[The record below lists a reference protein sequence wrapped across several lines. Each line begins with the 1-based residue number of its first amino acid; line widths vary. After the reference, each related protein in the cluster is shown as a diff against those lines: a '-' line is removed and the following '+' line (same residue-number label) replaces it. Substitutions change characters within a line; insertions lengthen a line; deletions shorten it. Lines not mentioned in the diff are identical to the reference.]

1 MQKVLIITYY
11 WPPAGGPGVQRW
23 LKFTKY
29 LVEKGYD
36 VHVYVPDNP
45 AYPLRDEALQKDVP
59 KEAKVVKQP
68 IFEPYALASFFGRKH
83 VKTISSG
90 VVPDDKKQS
99 LVQRFMLWVRGNLF
113 IPDARLF
120 WVKPSVR
127 FLSKYVQAND
137 IQTIITSG
145 PPHSL
150 HLIGMQLKE
159 KHNLRW
165 LADFRDPWT
174 TIEYHDKLKLS
185 AYAQKRHKQL
195 EKQVLHA
202 ADDVIVT
209 SPLTVK
215 EFQALTHK
223 PVHLITN
230 GFDSEVKK
238 SNDLDEK
245 FTLAHIGSLL
255 SSRNPHNLWK
265 AISACKKDL
274 PGFANDLSIVL
285 IGVVSEE
292 VKETLFTYGLE
303 AQVQLM
309 GYLSH
314 EEVVVHQAKSQVLL
328 LIEANN
334 PVKRCILPGKVFEY
348 MSAGRPI
355 VAFGVDDSDIQHI
368 IEKSEA
374 GKYFTYDQ
382 FDAIVAHITALYKAY
397 KAGQLSV
404 GTKGID
410 AYHRSQLTNHLID
423 IIENPTKI

>member
-29 LVEKGYD
+29 LVKKGYD
-36 VHVYVPDNP
+36 VHVYVPENP
-45 AYPLRDEALQKDVP
+45 AYPLRDEALKSEVP
-59 KEAKVVKQP
+59 QQAKVVQQP
-68 IFEPYALASFFGRKH
+68 IVEPYAFASYLGKKN
-83 VKTISSG
+83 VKTISAG
-90 VVPDDKKQS
+90 VVPDKKKQS
-99 LVQRFMLWVRGNLF
+99 LVQRMMLWIRGNVF
-113 IPDARLF
+113 IPDARVL

-127 FLSKYVQAND
+127 FLSRYIQSND
-137 IQTIITSG
+137 INTIITSG

-150 HLIGMQLKE
+150 HLIGMRLKA
-159 KHNLRW
+159 KHQLRW

-185 AYAQKRHKQL
+185 TYAQKRHKQL

-202 ADDVIVT
+202 ADDIIVT

-215 EFQALTHK
+215 EFQALTNK

-230 GFDSEVKK
+230 GFDSEVQI
-238 SNDLDEK
+238 SNELDNK

-255 SSRNPHNLWK
+255 PSRNPHFLWK
-265 AISACKKDL
+265 ALAACKKDV
-274 PGFANDLSIVL
+274 PGFTDDLSIVL

-292 VKETLFTYGLE
+292 VKEALKTYGLE
-303 AQVQLM
+303 AQTNLL

-314 EEVVVHQAKSQVLL
+314 DEVVVYQAKSQVLL
-328 LIEANN
+328 LIEADN

-368 IEKSEA
+368 IAESRA
-374 GKYFTYDQ
+374 GQYFTYDQ
-382 FDAIVAHITALYKAY
+382 YDAVVRHIKSLYQAYQSGNLTVA
-397 KAGQLSV
+397 S
-404 GTKGID
+404 KGVET
-410 AYHRSQLTNHLID
+410 YHREKLTNRLID
-423 IIENPTKI
+423 IIENPSKA